1 MLCSAAVLLVT
12 PWNTFVFGLN
22 NPTDRAV
29 GTRKI
34 LAVGL
39 PAPSL
44 MRLAWA
50 RRAPAGR
57 LKSNTAAVGAA
68 PNQPALSSH

>member
-12 PWNTFVFGLN
+12 PLNTFVIGLN
-22 NPTDRAV
+22 NPTDCAAR
-29 GTRKI
+29 TRKI

-44 MRLAWA
+44 VTLAWA
-50 RRAPAGR
+50 RPAPAGR
-57 LKSNTAAVGAA
+57 LEPNTAAVGAA
-68 PNQPALSSH
+68 PNPPALSSN

>member
-12 PWNTFVFGLN
+12 PLNTFVFGLN
-22 NPTDRAV
+22 NPTDCAAGPRN
-29 GTRKI
+29 I

-39 PAPSL
+39 PAPSP

-50 RRAPAGR
+50 RPAPAGR

-68 PNQPALSSH
+68 PNPPALSSN